1 MHVFAG
7 HRVISYPP
15 NGLGSGQGMVGC
27 WVYMGL
33 PHQIIYI
40 YNYIIYIYIV
50 LFLYITDSELCAFY
64 CTKKQLLLHLVRL
77 G

>member
-40 YNYIIYIYIV
+40 YNYIIYI
-50 LFLYITDSELCAFY
+50 
-64 CTKKQLLLHLVRL
+64 
-77 G
+77 